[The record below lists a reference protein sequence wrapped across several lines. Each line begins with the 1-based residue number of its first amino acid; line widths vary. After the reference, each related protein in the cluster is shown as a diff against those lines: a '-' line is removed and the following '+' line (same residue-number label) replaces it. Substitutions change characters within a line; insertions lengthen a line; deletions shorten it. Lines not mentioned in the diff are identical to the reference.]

1 MSKRIC
7 IQGILWI
14 AILSMSGMGLVTA
27 QAQRAFRHLNIVH
40 GLSSNNVKA
49 FLQDGEGFLWI
60 GTENGLNRYD
70 GYHLKA
76 YWADRDSVGA
86 LPFGDVSQ
94 LQEDGGGNLWIGN
107 DPYCLYLRKTDS
119 FEADVTGVLQRM
131 GADISHS
138 KLKLHVDKKK
148 RLWVVQDSAVI
159 CIDHRT
165 KQTKRYRMAKAISL
179 EQCLGLS
186 DDGKHLF
193 ILQDNVLWKSN
204 PELGQ
209 CECIGDELLPSHPA
223 TGKNEEIYI
232 DNRGGMWL
240 FSYSDD
246 CLFYRKNARSGWRLV
261 QLTSGKEARS
271 NATRSITDDGNGHVW
286 VATDHQGVF
295 VYDVTNDRWENLTN
309 SPLSS
314 TSIASNRIN
323 TVYTDS
329 QGVIWIGHAKK
340 GISYSHESFYEF
352 IDTRYQECSD
362 IAALL
367 EDRAGNIWIG
377 TDGNGLYV
385 KERERNMSLRKLP
398 VPDVAIITLAEDAKG
413 RIWAGSYQD
422 GLFCIEDSHVTH
434 LTTTNSTLPFDHIWK
449 LVTDRFG
456 HLWIGCVL
464 HGLVCIDPESGSV
477 HKLAL
482 PDGYNIQVTDMS
494 YDGGDKLYIGTTY
507 GICIADIVTQRTE
520 MHHGNRA
527 GSQQLASM
535 FVSHILK
542 DRQNLLWIGDRQ
554 GVTVWDLQ
562 RDSLY
567 RLNRKYEAEHHLVK
581 SLVEDNHGHV
591 WMSSSNGLAVCDPN
605 RSEQGGMDFFLQH
618 FTARDGLGDNCFNG
632 YAVCRLANGDLLF
645 GGTGGYTRVN
655 PNKLKEDVPSQ
666 NQIRFTS
673 ACVDRRSLT
682 REEMKG
688 ITMNHN
694 DYQIAIEWFTGNL
707 LNAGQTRFAYRM
719 VGLDSRWQTTGENRV
734 TFTALPAG
742 KYRLQVRVADETAP
756 NPIATL
762 PVTVLP
768 PPYLSGIAIALYVI
782 VSGMA
787 LAVLLYFFQRQ
798 HQAKLAR
805 QRTRAE
811 QEQRLLL
818 NEMKLKFFTNISH
831 DLRTPL
837 TLIISPLQLLLD
849 EVEPGSVH
857 RKLEVIHVHALQ
869 LLGQINSLLDFRKLD
884 VGAETLHRTQG
895 DMVSFVREVCGTFQE
910 YASEHGFLFNFMCE
924 KEYIHTSFDPEKIR
938 KVINNLLSNAFKYTP
953 DKGEINVHLYQEDDH
968 VCIGIADN
976 GAGITDRDKK
986 HIFERFYQVPQTQE
1000 KTGSGIG
1007 LHIAYEYVQ
1016 MHQGSI
1022 TVTDNYPRGSIFTVK
1037 LPSAV
1042 SPDDRAVGIP
1052 PAPISVTS
1060 TESRYTLLLVD
1071 DNRDFCA
1078 VMGEYLA
1085 DEYSIRTANNGR
1097 EALEVLEKDNINL
1110 VISDVMMPVM
1120 DGTELCRQ
1128 IKTNVRWSHIP
1139 VILLTARMAE
1149 ECRTEGLRLG
1159 ADDYIVKPF
1168 DFNLLKL
1175 RIRKFMEWTEKSHRT
1190 FHQQVEVEPSDITI
1204 TPLDEQFI
1212 AKAIDIVE
1220 RRMGETEF
1228 SVEMLGSELGLSRG
1242 HLYKKLM
1249 SITGKGPADF
1259 IRIIRLKR
1267 SRQLLEK
1274 SQKQIAEIAY
1284 EVGFSSPKR
1293 FSINFKSEFG
1303 MSPSDYL
1310 RNIKS
1315 EAKDID
1321 DPFLKH
1327 DKP

>member
-1 MSKRIC
+1 MCKRIC

-27 QAQRAFRHLNIVH
+27 QTQRAFRHLNIGH
-40 GLSSNNVKA
+40 GLSNNNVRA
-49 FLQDGEGFLWI
+49 FLRDHEGFLWI

-70 GYHLKA
+70 GYRLKV

-86 LPFGDVSQ
+86 LPFSNIVQ

-107 DPYCLYLRKTDS
+107 DSYCLYLRDSDS
-119 FEADVTGVLQRM
+119 FEADVAGALQHM
-131 GADISHS
+131 GIDIGSGPI
-138 KLKLHVDKKK
+138 KLHVDKQK
-148 RLWVVQDSAVI
+148 RLWVVQDSAMV

-165 KQTKRYRMAKAISL
+165 KRKKYYRMEKAISL
-179 EQCLGLS
+179 DQSVSLS
-186 DDGKHLF
+186 DDGQHLF
-193 ILQDNVLWKSN
+193 LMQGNVLWRSDPK
-204 PELGQ
+204 LGQ
-209 CECIGDELLPSHPA
+209 CIRICDEPLPEHPIS
-223 TGKNEEIYI
+223 GKNDVLYV
-232 DNRGGMWL
+232 DNRGGFWL

-246 CLFYRKNARSGWRLV
+246 RLFYRKNVETEWRLME
-261 QLTSGKEARS
+261 LTAGRGTYS

-309 SPLSS
+309 EPLSS

-323 TVYTDS
+323 TVYADS
-329 QGVIWIGHAKK
+329 QGVIWTGHAQK
-340 GISYSHESFYEF
+340 GVSYSHESFYEF
-352 IDTRYQECSD
+352 IDTRYQAYGD
-362 IAALL
+362 IATLL
-367 EDRAGNIWIG
+367 EDRMGNLWIG

-385 KERERNMSLRKLP
+385 KERKRNMTLRKLP
-398 VPDVAIITLAEDAKG
+398 VPDVAIISLTEDSRG

-434 LTTTNSTLPFDHIWK
+434 LTTANSTLPFNHIWK

-456 HLWIGCVL
+456 HLWIGCVS
-464 HGLVCIDPESGSV
+464 HGLICMNPETGDI

-482 PDGYNIQVTDMS
+482 PDGYDIQILDIS
-494 YDGGDKLYIGTTY
+494 YDQGDKLYIGTTY
-507 GICIADIVTQRTE
+507 GICIVDVVTRRSE
-520 MHHGNRA
+520 MHYSNRR
-527 GSQQLASM
+527 GLQRLASM
-535 FVSHILK
+535 FVPHILK
-542 DRQNLLWIGDRQ
+542 DKQDILWLGDMQ
-554 GVTVWDLQ
+554 GVTAWDLQ

-567 RLNRKYEAEHHLVK
+567 RLNMARGAGDYLAK
-581 SLVEDNHGHV
+581 SFVEDCHGNV
-591 WMSSSNGLAVCDPN
+591 WMASSNGLAVFKSYRN
-605 RSEQGGMDFFLQH
+605 ENGSLDFEH
-618 FTARDGLGDNCFNG
+618 RIFTTKDGLGNNCFNR
-632 YAVCRLANGDLLF
+632 YAACRLSNGDLLF
-645 GGTGGYTRVN
+645 GGTDGYTRVN
-655 PNKLKEDVPSQ
+655 PNKLKKGIPPLK
-666 NQIRFTS
+666 QIRFS
-673 ACVDRRSLT
+673 SVRVDNRFLKRGELKSIKLH
-682 REEMKG
+682 
-688 ITMNHN
+688 HN
-694 DYQIAIEWFTGNL
+694 DYQIEIEWFTDNL
-707 LNAGQTRFAYRM
+707 LNATHTRYAYRLN
-719 VGLDSRWQTTGENRV
+719 GLDSRWQTTGENHI
-734 TFTALPAG
+734 TFSALPAG
-742 KYRLQVRVADETAP
+742 KYELQVRVADETLQSHLL
-756 NPIATL
+756 TL
-762 PVTVLP
+762 PIIVLP
-768 PPYLSGIAIALYVI
+768 PPYLSGVAITLYVI
-782 VSGMA
+782 VLGMT
-787 LAVLLYFFQRQ
+787 LAVLLYFFRRQ
-798 HQAKLAR
+798 HQAKLDR

-837 TLIISPLQLLLD
+837 TLILSPLQLLLD

-953 DKGEINVHLYQEDDH
+953 DKGEINIHLYQEDDH

-986 HIFERFYQVPQTQE
+986 HIFERFYQVAQTQE

-1016 MHQGSI
+1016 MHGGSI

-1037 LPSAV
+1037 LPSATL
-1042 SPDDRAVGIP
+1042 SDNKAGEMPQEP
-1052 PAPISVTS
+1052 SSVAS

-1078 VMGEYLA
+1078 VMSEYLA
-1085 DEYSIRTANNGR
+1085 DEYSIRTAYNGR
-1097 EALEVLEKDNINL
+1097 EALEVLEEDNINM
-1110 VISDVMMPVM
+1110 VISDIMMPVM

-1149 ECRTEGLRLG
+1149 ECRTEGLKQG

-1220 RRMGETEF
+1220 RRMGDTEF

-1310 RNIKS
+1310 RNIK
-1315 EAKDID
+1315 EEEKDMS